1 MALKICKASQNFQH
15 YFSQA
20 VANKLDTWVSYPTYL
35 DMHPF
40 LTSSILKERYTHKT
54 HTILDSTA
62 TDASS
67 VYELYAVVCHLGK
80 IQV

>member
-1 MALKICKASQNFQH
+1 M
-15 YFSQA
+15 
-20 VANKLDTWVSYPTYL
+20 SYPTYL

-54 HTILDSTA
+54 HQIPASVA

-67 VYELYAVVCHLGK
+67 MYELYAVVCHLGK
-80 IQV
+80 IQVLYLCKRNIPSQ